1 MRRKV
6 LLSPVTAVCLLI
18 LFVSAASA
26 DAVDTYLRA
35 EMANQRLPGVAVA
48 VLRDGKPVSV
58 RTLGLANIELQTP
71 VTRDTVFKIG
81 SVSKQFIATG
91 IMLLVRDGKL
101 RLEDPVTTYF
111 EDAPAAWKAITLR
124 QLLSHTSGLV
134 RESPGFDGLKM
145 QSDADVIRKAYE
157 VPLQSAPGEKWA
169 YCNLGYFILAETIHR
184 VSGQPWPQFMAERV
198 FKPLGMAS
206 TRTTDT
212 LDIVPHRANGY
223 LFRDSEQH
231 NVGPLLALR
240 PSGAFLSTIAD
251 LMTFEAALQRGVVL
265 SKDEQAQMLTPVT
278 LTDGSATQY
287 GLGWI
292 VDDVRGHR
300 RVRHGGSLPG
310 FRAEY
315 SRYDG
320 SLGIIVLA
328 NADSARTDAIALEVA
343 NHYIPGVSPERLVV
357 KLPAAS
363 LVDYVGR
370 YQLDAESFLTIGVDG
385 PGLSVQFSQG
395 GPQSRLLPENPSTFF
410 ITKDDSY
417 VFSRDGGRVTRVA
430 IRSGGREVV
439 ADKATTPTR

>member
-1 MRRKV
+1 MRSKV
-6 LLSPVTAVCLLI
+6 LLSGATACCLLI
-18 LFVSAASA
+18 LFVTAASA

-48 VLRDGKPVSV
+48 VLRDGKPISV
-58 RTLGLANIELQTP
+58 RTLGLANIELNVP
-71 VTRDTVFKIG
+71 VTRNTVFKIG

-91 IMLLVRDGKL
+91 IMLLVRDGKV
-101 RLEDPVTTYF
+101 RLEDPVTAYF
-111 EDAPAAWKAITLR
+111 EDAPAAWKGITLR

-134 RESPGFDGLKM
+134 RESPGFDGLKV
-145 QSDADVIRKAYE
+145 QSDADIIRKAYE

-184 VSGQPWPQFMAERV
+184 VSGQPWPQFMTERV
-198 FKPLGMAS
+198 FKPLGMAA

-212 LDIVPHRANGY
+212 LDIVPHRASGY
-223 LFRDSEQH
+223 LFRNNEQR

-251 LMTFEAALQRGVVL
+251 LMKWEAALQGGVVL
-265 SKDEQAQMLTPVT
+265 SKEEQAQMRTPVT

-287 GLGWI
+287 GLGW
-292 VDDVRGHR
+292 VLDDVRGHR

-315 SRYDG
+315 SRYDE
-320 SLGIIVLA
+320 SLSVIVLA
-328 NADSARTDAIALEVA
+328 NADSARPDAMALEVA
-343 NHYIPGVSPERLVV
+343 NHYVRGLSVERPVV
-357 KLPAAS
+357 KLAAAT
-363 LVDYVGR
+363 LVEYIGR
-370 YQLDAESFLTIGVDG
+370 YQLDGENFLTIAVDG

-417 VFSRDGGRVTRVA
+417 VFSREGGQVA
-430 IRSGGREVV
+430 RLTIRGGGQEVV
-439 ADKATTPTR
+439 ARKAATPTL

>member
-1 MRRKV
+1 MRTRI
-6 LLSPVTAVCLLI
+6 LLSRATTCCLLI
-18 LFVSAASA
+18 LFVTAASA

-35 EMANQRLPGVAVA
+35 EMANQRLPGLAVA
-48 VLRDGKPVSV
+48 VLRDGKPISV
-58 RTLGLANIELQTP
+58 RTLGLANIELQVP
-71 VTRDTVFKIG
+71 VTRDSVFKIG

-91 IMLLVRDGKL
+91 IMLLVRDGKV

-111 EDAPAAWKAITLR
+111 EDAPPAWKAITLR

-134 RESPGFDGLKM
+134 RESPGFDGLKV

-212 LDIVPHRANGY
+212 LDIVPHRASGY

-251 LMTFEAALQRGVVL
+251 LMKFEAALQRGVVL
-265 SKDEQAQMLTPVT
+265 SKDEQAQMLTPMT

-292 VDDVRGHR
+292 VDAVRGHR

-315 SRYDG
+315 SRYDD
-320 SLGIIVLA
+320 SLSIIVLA
-328 NADSARTDAIALEVA
+328 NADSARTDAVALEVA
-343 NHYIPGVSPERLVV
+343 NHYMPGLSPERLVV
-357 KLPAAS
+357 KLPASS

-370 YQLDAESFLTIGVDG
+370 YQLDPENFLTIGVDG

-395 GPQSRLLPENPSTFF
+395 GPQSRMLPENPSTFF
-410 ITKDDSY
+410 IAKDDSY
-417 VFSRDGGRVTRVA
+417 VFSREGGQVTRLT
-430 IRSGGREVV
+430 IRGGGREVI
-439 ADKATTPTR
+439 ADKATTQTR